1 MLADIDVPV
10 LSEHEQ
16 ISLIRWIEKLEKGFE
31 DFVEILVKKV
41 QLMNKLKS
49 AILKQELQSS
59 EAA

>member
-41 QLMNKLKS
+41 QLVNKLKS